1 MKDSAKEI
9 KLQDGVF
16 YSIGIKEEDI
26 KGWVY
31 PSNLYSVEEK
41 VLTLIDV
48 FNYHYYTKGL
58 FQGDTLQF
66 ARASVI
72 DGVENDETRELVTE
86 LYLKMSQVA
95 KSRDAIRGFV
105 TETLHI
111 GYLTCM
117 YATMKRT
124 IDGVSADDVIVK
136 MTPFKRSKD
145 LFNSYNSNYR
155 FLRKECL
162 TLVRLVREAN
172 NIAYRIIMKNK
183 RLKGEKS

>member
-1 MKDSAKEI
+1 MKNSAIEI
-9 KLQDGVF
+9 KLQDEVF
-16 YSIGIKEEDI
+16 YSIGIREQDI
-26 KGWVY
+26 KSWVY
-31 PSNLYSVEEK
+31 PSKLYVVKEK

-48 FNYHYYTKGL
+48 FNYHYYNKGL

-72 DGVENDETRELVTE
+72 AGVENDETRELVTE

-105 TETLHI
+105 SETLHI
-111 GYLTCM
+111 NYLACM
-117 YATMKRT
+117 YATMKRV
-124 IDGVSADDVIVK
+124 IDGVSPDDVILK
-136 MTPFKRSKD
+136 MTPFKRYED

-155 FLRKECL
+155 SLRKECL
-162 TLVRLVREAN
+162 TLVRLIREAN